1 MGTIGHA
8 ALYVGDGN
16 IIHAIQKGVS
26 ESNLEKWQKDKEQ
39 RRNWRL
45 ETHIWKGFKIDLWVN
60 VIRMPFY
67 Q

>member
-26 ESNLEKWQKDKEQ
+26 ESNLEKWQKNIINMHLTHMKENELTFP
-39 RRNWRL
+39 RGKC
-45 ETHIWKGFKIDLWVN
+45 E
-60 VIRMPFY
+60 
-67 Q
+67 

>member
-26 ESNLEKWQKDKEQ
+26 ESNLEKWQKD
-39 RRNWRL
+39 N
-45 ETHIWKGFKIDLWVN
+45 IPKGMGFTRIYRFWN
-60 VIRMPFY
+60 
-67 Q
+67 

>member
-26 ESNLEKWQKDKEQ
+26 ESNLEKWQKD
-39 RRNWRL
+39 N
-45 ETHIWKGFKIDLWVN
+45 IPKGRGFTRIYRFWN
-60 VIRMPFY
+60 
-67 Q
+67 